1 MTPSTRR
8 IEQLAGLCSAADRRR
23 LLRHL
28 TALFRS
34 PALGDEFSPSRRGP
48 RFGGWSAFWAAER
61 RLPQLL
67 TILLG
72 IALLVPI
79 VLLGTSLAD
88 NFARFA
94 GEMLSVFEKGL
105 PPPPPW
111 VAELPYVGSTLSDA
125 WLYFATTARSR
136 IPRVSM

>member
-1 MTPSTRR
+1 M
-8 IEQLAGLCSAADRRR
+8 
-23 LLRHL
+23 
-28 TALFRS
+28 
-34 PALGDEFSPSRRGP
+34 
-48 RFGGWSAFWAAER
+48 
-61 RLPQLL
+61 

-125 WLYFATTARSR
+125 WLYFAGDTTRFADTARQYVGPTTQWLLGLGTKLGGGILDLTLSVIAAFFFSAMAPMGR
-136 IPRVSM
+136 NGSKCCSKSSGRTRASPSWPWPR